1 MPSSLTTG
9 PRPNSP
15 MAEPRK
21 PRRLVRA
28 AIGGVVGFALA
39 FAAGQIGLIDWVA
52 EMPGEDIASTA
63 VAALLVMLGLFSMV
77 AASSSALYRR
87 MAENYREGDPLD
99 GKVLRYLRVSG
110 LVLLLA
116 AALLLA
122 PPLAVRFGLT
132 GDAAIPVAIGIAVLL
147 ALQTWLNLCILR
159 SSDELSRAAMTE
171 ASVASFW
178 LLQLGL
184 FGWAVLAKLGL
195 AASVSLWTL
204 MTISMVIYLVVSI
217 VAAIRRGMF
226 A

>member
-1 MPSSLTTG
+1 
-9 PRPNSP
+9 
-15 MAEPRK
+15 MAEPANR
-21 PRRLVRA
+21 RRLVRA
-28 AIGGVVGFALA
+28 AVGGVVGFALA

-87 MAENYREGDPLD
+87 MAENYRPGDPLD
-99 GKVLRYLRVSG
+99 GKVLRYVRASG

-122 PPLAVRFGLT
+122 PPLAVRFGFT
-132 GDAAIPVAIGIAVLL
+132 GDAAIPVAIGLAALL
-147 ALQTWLNLCILR
+147 ALQAWLNLRILR
-159 SSDELSRAAMTE
+159 SSDELSRAATNE

-184 FGWAVLAKLGL
+184 FGWAALAKLGL
-195 AASVSLWTL
+195 VAEVSLWTL
-204 MTISMVIYLVVSI
+204 MTISTVIYLVVSI